1 VSGGRASL
9 YLRAHRVFKRGLA
22 GLDAAWSGLWL
33 GAMRRED
40 LLDVDT
46 AYYLELDRY
55 RTEEHNRYGL
65 FDWEEES
72 LREYFPLRGR
82 LLVTAA
88 GGGREVLA
96 LSARGYDV
104 DGFEC
109 NPGLVDYATELL
121 SRDAPTASVRHLPA
135 DRAPA
140 GGGPYDG
147 AIVGWVSYMLVPGRA
162 RRVAFLREL
171 RALLADG
178 APILLSFFTR
188 EPAAPRYRVVAA
200 VARVV
205 RRLRGGEPI
214 ELGDDL
220 TPNYVHPFIE
230 EEVVRELVEGGFR
243 MARFRPQGVG
253 RYDTGFAVAHA
264 APARANPP

>member
-1 VSGGRASL
+1 
-9 YLRAHRVFKRGLA
+9 
-22 GLDAAWSGLWL
+22 
-33 GAMRRED
+33 MRRED
-40 LLDVDT
+40 LFDVDT
-46 AYYLELDRY
+46 DYYLELDRY
-55 RTEEHNRYGL
+55 RSEEHNRYGL

-72 LREYFPLRGR
+72 LRDFFPVGGR

-96 LSARGYDV
+96 LAARGYEV

-109 NPGLVDYATELL
+109 NPGLVDYAAELL
-121 SRDAPTASVRHLPA
+121 SRDGATATVRHLPA

-140 GGGPYDG
+140 DGGPYDG
-147 AIVGWVSYMLVPGRA
+147 AIVGWGSYMLVPGRA
-162 RRVAFLREL
+162 RRIAFLREL
-171 RALLADG
+171 RALLPGG

-188 EPAAPRYRVVAA
+188 EPGAPRYRVVAA

-205 RRLRGGEPI
+205 RRLRRGEPV

-220 TPNYVHPFIE
+220 TPNYVHPFTE
-230 EEVVRELVEGGFR
+230 AEVEAELVDGGFR
-243 MARFRPQGVG
+243 VARFRPQGAG

-264 APARANPP
+264 AARVDPP